1 MSPLPNQSRY
11 SLTGV
16 DPVVYEIEDSSTGYP
31 GYPSAAT
38 ETMFGTVLLP
48 KLWGKNLT
56 SLEIASS
63 GSIILSVKDVVTL
76 EITHDGSETTI
87 SGQSANSINID
98 PQDTYRTTILGDHK
112 FTTETMGDKSYLTMR
127 TGETGGHMISNDLTV
142 TGATNF
148 IGAATFNG
156 ETFGITADSTEIT
169 SSTIVNGT
177 LSVAQSTTLASTLS
191 VAQATTL
198 ASTLSVTGATTM
210 ENTLSVA
217 QATTLAS
224 TLSVAQA
231 TTLAS
236 TLSVTQ
242 ATTLGSTLSVAQA
255 TTLGSTL
262 SVAQA
267 TTLGNTLSVNGR
279 TTLENTLSV
288 AQATTLTSTLS
299 VTGATTLG
307 STLSVGGVT
316 NLKNTTVQGK
326 LTINGDIEVS
336 GTFNSTS
343 IDATT
348 LNIEDYMISLNSGED
363 NNEINTTTFLGDED
377 GMGIEISGDYNIE
390 TIHPNTFK
398 PQYAEH
404 GANGAEP
411 LTFATFVNENGFHEK
426 SIKWKGSSG
435 LHNSAHFVDSVSPE
449 DESCWEFRGGG
460 IRMSQKI
467 FSTEGGVPT
476 DMKDVSFSF
485 RVNASEEL
493 EIWKGVIGFTSEV
506 RSFTRVAR
514 FGAGANLANT

>member
-1 MSPLPNQSRY
+1 VAQ
-11 SLTGV
+11 
-16 DPVVYEIEDSSTGYP
+16 
-31 GYPSAAT
+31 AT
-38 ETMFGTVLLP
+38 
-48 KLWGKNLT
+48 
-56 SLEIASS
+56 
-63 GSIILSVKDVVTL
+63 TL
-76 EITHDGSETTI
+76 E
-87 SGQSANSINID
+87 N
-98 PQDTYRTTILGDHK
+98 
-112 FTTETMGDKSYLTMR
+112 
-127 TGETGGHMISNDLTV
+127 
-142 TGATNF
+142 
-148 IGAATFNG
+148 
-156 ETFGITADSTEIT
+156 
-169 SSTIVNGT
+169 T
-177 LSVAQSTTLASTLS
+177 LSVAQATTLGSTLS
-191 VAQATTL
+191 VTDATTL
-198 ASTLSVTGATTM
+198 ASTLSVTDATTM

-231 TTLAS
+231 TTLGSTLSVTDATALAS

-307 STLSVGGVT
+307 STLSVAGVT

-336 GTFNSTS
+336 GTFNSTNT
-343 IDATT
+343 DATT

-363 NNEINTTTFLGDED
+363 NNEINTTTFPGDED

-398 PQYAEH
+398 PQYELY
-404 GANGAEP
+404 GANGVDP
-411 LTFATFVNENGFHEK
+411 LTLANFVNVHNFHEK

-467 FSTEGGVPT
+467 FSTEGGLAT
-476 DMKDVSFSF
+476 DIMKDVSFSF

-493 EIWKGVIGFTSEV
+493 EIWKGVIGFTSGL